1 MASVESMGELVSHQR
16 LFMLKSKELS
26 ALSHQT
32 RHKFL
37 SFDSMRITIA
47 AFASTAL
54 ATKIYLDD
62 TDIQFSDD

>member
-1 MASVESMGELVSHQR
+1 
-16 LFMLKSKELS
+16 MLKSKELS

-47 AFASTAL
+47 AFASTTL
-54 ATKIYLDD
+54 ATKIYLDGIE
-62 TDIQFSDD
+62 IQFSDD